1 MYRIQELRA
10 NSGLTQKQLAEK
22 IGVKNY
28 IIGNWEQG
36 RTEPSVKDL
45 IDLANIFECSID
57 YLLGR
62 ENDFGQI
69 VLTTNLSYDVSEV
82 IGLYSNLTDNKK
94 KIVTSLLKELNG

>member
-1 MYRIQELRA
+1 MLKINELRQ
-10 NSGLTQKQLAEK
+10 SLGITQKQLADK

-28 IIGNWEQG
+28 IVANWEQG

-45 IDLANIFECSID
+45 IDLANFFECSVD

-69 VLTTNLSYDVSEV
+69 TVVKNSQSEYAEL
-82 IGLYSNLTDNKK
+82 ISLYS
-94 KIVTSLLKELNG
+94 ELSESKRKAILDFIKQFN

>member
-1 MYRIQELRA
+1 MLKINELRQ
-10 NSGLTQKQLAEK
+10 SLGITQKQLADK

-28 IIGNWEQG
+28 IVANWEQG

-45 IDLANIFECSID
+45 IDLANFFECSVD

-69 VLTTNLSYDVSEV
+69 TVVKNSQSEYTEL
-82 IGLYSNLTDNKK
+82 ISLYS
-94 KIVTSLLKELNG
+94 ELSESKRKAILDFIKQFN